1 MAEAPKPSPELRTE
15 YSYEDFGRDFFEHA
29 VTVER
34 VEQALANLTGNAVD
48 FGPRQVGPAGLAT
61 IQAEGSIREPSV
73 LRREGELIEFDLT
86 IPIDLD
92 LTVRLAAHDHRFETR
107 LRAQLKLTARAK
119 QPLHIF
125 IDIPAPTENDIDVE
139 VNAQGLRAS
148 VLDVVADIEGELK
161 RHVAKYVGKQIEKP
175 EIRRMRDIDVRRRLE
190 NDAPE
195 LSTEGG

>member
-34 VEQALANLTGNAVD
+34 VEKAMANLTGNAVD
-48 FGPRQVGPAGLAT
+48 FGPREAGPAGLAT

-73 LRREGELIEFDLT
+73 TRREGELIEFALM

-92 LTVRLAAHDHRFETR
+92 LTVRLAAHDHRFDIQV
-107 LRAQLKLTARAK
+107 RAHLKLTARAK

-125 IDIPAPTENDIDVE
+125 IDIPSPTENDIDVE

-161 RHVAKYVGKQIEKP
+161 HQVAKYVAKQIETP
-175 EIRRMRDIDVRRRLE
+175 DIRRMRDIDVRKRLE
-190 NDAPE
+190 NNAPE
-195 LSTEGG
+195 QPAEDG